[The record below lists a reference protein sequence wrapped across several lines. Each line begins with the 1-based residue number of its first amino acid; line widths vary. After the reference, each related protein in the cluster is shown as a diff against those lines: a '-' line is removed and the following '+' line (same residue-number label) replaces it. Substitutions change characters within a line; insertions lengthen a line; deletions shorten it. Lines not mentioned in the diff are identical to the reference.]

1 MLAVV
6 AGTMTAAADDD
17 EIILL
22 SYIKSTGQQA
32 FNTNY
37 IHKSHTMV
45 MMACEI
51 EQDHQRNYEALFGA
65 RLSNFH
71 NNALC
76 FFSRFNGQDVPCY
89 NRSGVETQ
97 GSGLPYNRYVE
108 VVATGQMAAWGSDA
122 DGMLGSIT
130 TTGTADDGITP
141 MLIFNLNTSNTP
153 GGVQID
159 TSPSCVTL
167 YEFKIYEGDYNLI
180 HSFLPAKKN
189 GVVGLYDRLTGS
201 FSGSITDTPFLAGE
215 ETDVLYPVYVQYN
228 EGGTVRAE
236 FPAYSKESWGG
247 FYVTQNEGYEI
258 KSIEVKD
265 AEGNNLE
272 YTLAKQ
278 EGLEGVYFFQMPA
291 SKVTVNVVFQ
301 KPLEGDVNADTV
313 VDIADVVKILSIM
326 AEIGDDETDL
336 MIQRLGMWYENNL
349 KSAIS
354 EAEWAE
360 LAVKKAKPIGR
371 LHVGIKYGI
380 DGTNVAMS
388 VAAKT
393 KDKIFVS
400 AIDCRP
406 TREGNDWIV
415 NFLKNAEVDDV
426 VADGTSAQLL
436 QDKLDEEKVGVE
448 LIRPTVR
455 EYCMAGAVFEQ
466 ALESKTIEHEAQPS
480 VDEVTAHCA
489 KRLIGKQGGWGYKS
503 LDEEHEI
510 ALLDSIVLA
519 HWLCLN
525 EKPKKAMKVWY

>member
-1 MLAVV
+1 MLATGGKIEYRTRTNTGALGEGFDLLVIDEAQEFTNDQATALKYV
-6 AGTMTAAADDD
+6 ISASKNPQKILLGTPPTSVSAGTEFVNLRKRVFAG
-17 EIILL
+17 E
-22 SYIKSTGQQA
+22 
-32 FNTNY
+32 
-37 IHKSHTMV
+37 
-45 MMACEI
+45 
-51 EQDHQRNYEALFGA
+51 
-65 RLSNFH
+65 
-71 NNALC
+71 
-76 FFSRFNGQDVPCY
+76 
-89 NRSGVETQ
+89 
-97 GSGLPYNRYVE
+97 
-108 VVATGQMAAWGSDA
+108 
-122 DGMLGSIT
+122 
-130 TTGTADDGITP
+130 TADTGWAEWGI
-141 MLIFNLNTSNTP
+141 
-153 GGVQID
+153 
-159 TSPSCVTL
+159 
-167 YEFKIYEGDYNLI
+167 E
-180 HSFLPAKKN
+180 
-189 GVVGLYDRLTGS
+189 
-201 FSGSITDTPFLAGE
+201 
-215 ETDVLYPVYVQYN
+215 
-228 EGGTVRAE
+228 
-236 FPAYSKESWGG
+236 
-247 FYVTQNEGYEI
+247 
-258 KSIEVKD
+258 
-265 AEGNNLE
+265 
-272 YTLAKQ
+272 
-278 EGLEGVYFFQMPA
+278 
-291 SKVTVNVVFQ
+291 
-301 KPLEGDVNADTV
+301 KP
-313 VDIADVVKILSIM
+313 VDIHDRKYWYQTNPSLGTLLTERAVL
-326 AEIGDDETDL
+326 AEIGDDETDF

-415 NFLKNAEVDDV
+415 NFLKNAEIDDV

>member
-1 MLAVV
+1 MVARQKPTKSFILPYRKSKGEQAVKLYAMTGRSAQKWQALLLKDMMAQTAQGLWVHSTFGYTVPSLHTAHLVQTAHASYEATKKLIINILGKEYIAHDFKTRGMEHIMLATGGKIEYRTRTNTGALGEGFDLLVIDEAQEFTNDQATALKYV
-6 AGTMTAAADDD
+6 ISASKNPQKILLGTPPTSVSAGTEFVNLRKRVFAG
-17 EIILL
+17 E
-22 SYIKSTGQQA
+22 
-32 FNTNY
+32 
-37 IHKSHTMV
+37 
-45 MMACEI
+45 
-51 EQDHQRNYEALFGA
+51 
-65 RLSNFH
+65 
-71 NNALC
+71 
-76 FFSRFNGQDVPCY
+76 
-89 NRSGVETQ
+89 
-97 GSGLPYNRYVE
+97 
-108 VVATGQMAAWGSDA
+108 
-122 DGMLGSIT
+122 
-130 TTGTADDGITP
+130 TADTGWAEWGI
-141 MLIFNLNTSNTP
+141 
-153 GGVQID
+153 
-159 TSPSCVTL
+159 
-167 YEFKIYEGDYNLI
+167 E
-180 HSFLPAKKN
+180 
-189 GVVGLYDRLTGS
+189 
-201 FSGSITDTPFLAGE
+201 
-215 ETDVLYPVYVQYN
+215 
-228 EGGTVRAE
+228 
-236 FPAYSKESWGG
+236 
-247 FYVTQNEGYEI
+247 
-258 KSIEVKD
+258 
-265 AEGNNLE
+265 
-272 YTLAKQ
+272 
-278 EGLEGVYFFQMPA
+278 
-291 SKVTVNVVFQ
+291 
-301 KPLEGDVNADTV
+301 KP
-313 VDIADVVKILSIM
+313 VDIHDRKYWYQTNPSLGTLLTERAVL
-326 AEIGDDETDL
+326 AEIGDDETDF

-415 NFLKNAEVDDV
+415 NFLKNAEIDDV

>member
-1 MLAVV
+1 MPKRQALLLKDIMAQTAQGLWVHSTFGYTVPRRNGKTEDIYMREIYGLLKGEQILHTAHLVQTAHASYEATKKLIIKILGKEYIAHDFKTRGMEHIMLTTGGKIEYRTRTNTGALGEGFDLLVIDEAQEYTNDQATALKYV
-6 AGTMTAAADDD
+6 ISASKNPQKILLGTPPTSVSAGTEFVNLRKRVFAG
-17 EIILL
+17 E
-22 SYIKSTGQQA
+22 
-32 FNTNY
+32 
-37 IHKSHTMV
+37 
-45 MMACEI
+45 
-51 EQDHQRNYEALFGA
+51 
-65 RLSNFH
+65 
-71 NNALC
+71 
-76 FFSRFNGQDVPCY
+76 
-89 NRSGVETQ
+89 
-97 GSGLPYNRYVE
+97 
-108 VVATGQMAAWGSDA
+108 
-122 DGMLGSIT
+122 
-130 TTGTADDGITP
+130 TADTGWAEWGIDKPVDIHDRKYWYQT
-141 MLIFNLNTSNTP
+141 NP
-153 GGVQID
+153 G
-159 TSPSCVTL
+159 L
-167 YEFKIYEGDYNLI
+167 
-180 HSFLPAKKN
+180 
-189 GVVGLYDRLTGS
+189 
-201 FSGSITDTPFLAGE
+201 
-215 ETDVLYPVYVQYN
+215 
-228 EGGTVRAE
+228 GTVLTERA
-236 FPAYSKESWGG
+236 
-247 FYVTQNEGYEI
+247 
-258 KSIEVKD
+258 
-265 AEGNNLE
+265 
-272 YTLAKQ
+272 
-278 EGLEGVYFFQMPA
+278 
-291 SKVTVNVVFQ
+291 
-301 KPLEGDVNADTV
+301 
-313 VDIADVVKILSIM
+313 IL
-326 AEIGDDETDL
+326 AEIGDDETDFL
-336 MIQRLGMWYENNL
+336 IQRLGLWYEHNL

-354 EAEWAE
+354 EAEWSE

-415 NFLKNAEVDDV
+415 NFLKNAEIDDV

>member
-1 MLAVV
+1 MVARQKPTKSFILPYRKSKGDAAVKLYAMTGRSAQKWQALLLKDIMAQTAQGLWVHSTFGYTVPRRNGKTEDIYMREIYGLLKGEQILHTAHLVQTAHASYEATKKLIIKILGKEYIAHDFKTRGMEHIMLTTGGKIEYRTRTNTGALGEGFDLLVIDEAQEYTNDQATALKYV
-6 AGTMTAAADDD
+6 ISASKNPQKILLGTPPTNVSAGTEFVNLRKRVFAG
-17 EIILL
+17 E
-22 SYIKSTGQQA
+22 
-32 FNTNY
+32 
-37 IHKSHTMV
+37 
-45 MMACEI
+45 
-51 EQDHQRNYEALFGA
+51 
-65 RLSNFH
+65 
-71 NNALC
+71 
-76 FFSRFNGQDVPCY
+76 
-89 NRSGVETQ
+89 
-97 GSGLPYNRYVE
+97 
-108 VVATGQMAAWGSDA
+108 
-122 DGMLGSIT
+122 
-130 TTGTADDGITP
+130 TADTGWAEWGIEKPVDIHDRKYWYLT
-141 MLIFNLNTSNTP
+141 NP
-153 GGVQID
+153 G
-159 TSPSCVTL
+159 L
-167 YEFKIYEGDYNLI
+167 
-180 HSFLPAKKN
+180 
-189 GVVGLYDRLTGS
+189 
-201 FSGSITDTPFLAGE
+201 
-215 ETDVLYPVYVQYN
+215 
-228 EGGTVRAE
+228 GTVLTERA
-236 FPAYSKESWGG
+236 
-247 FYVTQNEGYEI
+247 
-258 KSIEVKD
+258 
-265 AEGNNLE
+265 
-272 YTLAKQ
+272 
-278 EGLEGVYFFQMPA
+278 
-291 SKVTVNVVFQ
+291 
-301 KPLEGDVNADTV
+301 
-313 VDIADVVKILSIM
+313 IL
-326 AEIGDDETDL
+326 AEIGDDETDFL
-336 MIQRLGMWYENNL
+336 IQRLGLWYEHNL

-415 NFLKNAEVDDV
+415 NFLKNAEIDDV

>member
-1 MLAVV
+1 MVARQKPTKSFILPYRKSKGEQAVKLYAMTGRSAQKWQALLLKDMMAQTAQGLWVHSTFGYTVPRRNGKTEDVYMREIYGLLKGEQILHTAHLVQTAHASYEATKKLIINILGKEYIAHDFKTRGMEHIMLATGGKIEYRTRTNTGALGEGFDLLVIDEAQEFTNDQATALKYV
-6 AGTMTAAADDD
+6 ISASKNPQKILLGTPPTSVSAGTEFVNLRKRVFAG
-17 EIILL
+17 E
-22 SYIKSTGQQA
+22 
-32 FNTNY
+32 
-37 IHKSHTMV
+37 
-45 MMACEI
+45 
-51 EQDHQRNYEALFGA
+51 
-65 RLSNFH
+65 
-71 NNALC
+71 
-76 FFSRFNGQDVPCY
+76 
-89 NRSGVETQ
+89 
-97 GSGLPYNRYVE
+97 
-108 VVATGQMAAWGSDA
+108 
-122 DGMLGSIT
+122 
-130 TTGTADDGITP
+130 TADTGWAEWGI
-141 MLIFNLNTSNTP
+141 
-153 GGVQID
+153 
-159 TSPSCVTL
+159 
-167 YEFKIYEGDYNLI
+167 E
-180 HSFLPAKKN
+180 
-189 GVVGLYDRLTGS
+189 
-201 FSGSITDTPFLAGE
+201 
-215 ETDVLYPVYVQYN
+215 
-228 EGGTVRAE
+228 
-236 FPAYSKESWGG
+236 
-247 FYVTQNEGYEI
+247 
-258 KSIEVKD
+258 
-265 AEGNNLE
+265 
-272 YTLAKQ
+272 
-278 EGLEGVYFFQMPA
+278 
-291 SKVTVNVVFQ
+291 
-301 KPLEGDVNADTV
+301 KP
-313 VDIADVVKILSIM
+313 VDIHDRKYWYQTNPSLGTLLTERAVL
-326 AEIGDDETDL
+326 AEIGDDETDF

-415 NFLKNAEVDDV
+415 NFLKNAEIDDV

-436 QDKLDEEKVGVE
+436 QDKLDEEKAGVE

>member
-1 MLAVV
+1 MVARQKPTKSFILPYRKSKGDAAVKLYAMTGRSAQKWQALLLKDIMAQTAQGLWVHSTFGYTVPRRNGKTEDIYMREIYGLLKGEQILHTAHLVQTAHASYEATKKLIIKILGKEYIAHDFKTRGMEHIMLTTGGKIEYRTRTNTGALGEGFDLLVIDEAQEYTNDQATALKYV
-6 AGTMTAAADDD
+6 ISASKNPQKILLGTPPTSVSAGTEFVNLRKRVFAG
-17 EIILL
+17 E
-22 SYIKSTGQQA
+22 
-32 FNTNY
+32 
-37 IHKSHTMV
+37 
-45 MMACEI
+45 
-51 EQDHQRNYEALFGA
+51 
-65 RLSNFH
+65 
-71 NNALC
+71 
-76 FFSRFNGQDVPCY
+76 
-89 NRSGVETQ
+89 
-97 GSGLPYNRYVE
+97 
-108 VVATGQMAAWGSDA
+108 
-122 DGMLGSIT
+122 
-130 TTGTADDGITP
+130 TADTGWAEWGIEKPVDIHDRKYWYLT
-141 MLIFNLNTSNTP
+141 NP
-153 GGVQID
+153 G
-159 TSPSCVTL
+159 L
-167 YEFKIYEGDYNLI
+167 
-180 HSFLPAKKN
+180 
-189 GVVGLYDRLTGS
+189 
-201 FSGSITDTPFLAGE
+201 
-215 ETDVLYPVYVQYN
+215 
-228 EGGTVRAE
+228 GTVLTERA
-236 FPAYSKESWGG
+236 
-247 FYVTQNEGYEI
+247 
-258 KSIEVKD
+258 
-265 AEGNNLE
+265 
-272 YTLAKQ
+272 
-278 EGLEGVYFFQMPA
+278 
-291 SKVTVNVVFQ
+291 
-301 KPLEGDVNADTV
+301 
-313 VDIADVVKILSIM
+313 IL
-326 AEIGDDETDL
+326 AEIGDDEIDFL
-336 MIQRLGMWYENNL
+336 IQRLGLWYEHNL

-360 LAVKKAKPIGR
+360 LAVKKSKPIGR

-415 NFLKNAEVDDV
+415 NFLKNADIDDV

-436 QDKLDEEKVGVE
+436 QDKLDEEKAGVE